1 MKTKHEV
8 KIIITSPLVFFNV
21 ELSMEI
27 KKRFWKLLDLMGCAD
42 FKRSES
48 VCLKVTGFSH
58 YTSCGQGYYNKCKKQ

>member
-1 MKTKHEV
+1 
-8 KIIITSPLVFFNV
+8 
-21 ELSMEI
+21 ME

-58 YTSCGQGYYNKCKKQ
+58 NTSCGQDYYNKCKKQQSVITVRCLKMELGQKSVI